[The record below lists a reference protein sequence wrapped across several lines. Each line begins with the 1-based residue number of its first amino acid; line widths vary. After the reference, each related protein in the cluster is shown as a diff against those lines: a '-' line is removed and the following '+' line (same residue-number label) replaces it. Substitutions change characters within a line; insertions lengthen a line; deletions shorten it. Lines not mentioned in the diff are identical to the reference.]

1 MDIVQ
6 IAAVGIIA
14 AILSLAVK
22 KHAPEISLAIS
33 IAAGLLI
40 FMMILP
46 RLSAV
51 IGVIREIGEAAG
63 ANGEYVSVIVKIIG
77 ISYIAEFASQIC
89 ADSGENAIASKI
101 EAAGKV
107 FILIIAAPILLSLL
121 DMIFSLL

>member
-22 KHAPEISLAIS
+22 KHAPEISLVIS

-51 IGVIREIGEAAG
+51 IEVIREIGEAAG

-121 DMIFSLL
+121 NMIFSLL